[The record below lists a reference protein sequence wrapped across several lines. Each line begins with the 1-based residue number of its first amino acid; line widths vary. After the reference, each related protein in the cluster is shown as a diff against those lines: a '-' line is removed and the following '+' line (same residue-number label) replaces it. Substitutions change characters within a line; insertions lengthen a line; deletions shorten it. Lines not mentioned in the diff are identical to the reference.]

1 MTYTNVF
8 GGGVPPSQEMYAAYV
23 LTTNETL
30 YWPDQYD
37 GTTGLVAASIM
48 EVSAGAGLTLT
59 LPPANQTS
67 VGYDLLLRNVGAE
80 SLDVTDSAGG
90 AVATILA
97 GESRY
102 IYVADNST
110 AAGIWRL
117 FTYGTGTSSADASEL
132 AGLGLQASSGKLRVS
147 TAYRSI
153 NSTGNILSTD
163 RCKLLEVISGSI
175 TLTLPQ
181 ASTVGDGFMV
191 YLHNTAAGSVVL
203 EGYSAET
210 VDGSLNKT
218 LFPGE
223 SLIAV
228 CNGTYWLT
236 VGYGKDVEFTFSEFV
251 VDMAGGDA
259 TLTSEQVAGRMIRLA
274 GVAAGDLTITLPTV
288 DNIYFLNVEVGL
300 GGFDAI
306 FTTGSGSTL
315 TLGASQKTVIYCD
328 GTNVTAAITTSV
340 TTTIQLDDGSA
351 AVPSLGFDL
360 DEDTGIFRPGDNT
373 IGFTAGGVQVA
384 AFDADGLTA
393 SVVFTPVGS
402 ISATTV
408 AGALAELDGDLTTV
422 AGAVSANTTAIGV
435 NTAAIADHIADP
447 TAAHDASAIAV
458 TPTGT
463 IASTDVQAA
472 IAELDTDTQ
481 AAGTAISDHLAD
493 PTDAHAASA
502 VGVTPAGDLAATD
515 VQAALEELDD
525 EKVPRTATTGSAVVP
540 SGTEA
545 QRDGTPA
552 AGYLRFNSDTGSF
565 EGYDGTDWGSIG
577 GGASGGGGNAAFYE
591 NDTNVTVDYT
601 ITSGKNAMSAGPIT
615 IDDGITVTVPS
626 GSVWTIV

>member
-48 EVSAGAGLTLT
+48 EVSAGAGLTLA
-59 LPPANQTS
+59 LPPANQTG

-601 ITSGKNAMSAGPIT
+601 ITSGKNAMSAGPLT